1 MPKLEF
7 KEDIDSTVSER
18 LPLPEGWYKGP
29 LVESYFQ
36 DFKNGNGVS
45 LVFNFVLDNR
55 GIPRRIRSF
64 NTWRH
69 KTSTEAEKWGQVSV
83 KQFLRACGK
92 PDAQSTEECHNI
104 PLEILVVPEGDK
116 YNRVKAF
123 RKPGQNGEKGVRL
136 DSPQFSKPPE
146 AVVDPV
152 VVDRH
157 TQSFADDEVPF

>member
-1 MPKLEF
+1 MPRLQF
-7 KEDIDSTVSER
+7 KEDIDSAVTER
-18 LPLPEGWYKGP
+18 SPLPEGWYKGH

-45 LVFNFVLDNR
+45 LVFNFVIDNG

-92 PDAQSTEECHNI
+92 PDAQSTEECHNV
-104 PLEILVVPEGDK
+104 PLEILVVPEGEK

-123 RKPGQNGEKGVRL
+123 RKPSPNGKEGVVL
-136 DSPQFSKPPE
+136 SSPPYSKPKE
-146 AVVDPV
+146 AEVNPDVLDK
-152 VVDRH
+152 H
-157 TQSFADDEVPF
+157 AQSFADDDVPF